1 MTEDDFDEL
10 DALDDEPSA
19 AAPASPVAA
28 ADNAGP
34 PPLEFESVYDFVE
47 QHLVIIFARNIDN
60 PQFRWCKKWWA
71 HAEAVSRLEALHRAY
86 EHLRLDP
93 GTGMSTW
100 WRDHAGPAMAAL
112 LDPQGTFDGCSA
124 GLDRHSPVCT
134 ILPVEPMDD
143 ALLRQIM
150 AGRFQSEGVQ

>member
-19 AAPASPVAA
+19 APPSPVPA
-28 ADNAGP
+28 ADSAEP

-47 QHLVIIFARNIDN
+47 QHLVTIFARNIDN

>member
-10 DALDDEPSA
+10 DALDDEASA
-19 AAPASPVAA
+19 APPSLVAA
-28 ADNAGP
+28 ADSAEP

-47 QHLVIIFARNIDN
+47 QHLVTIFARNIDN

-93 GTGMSTW
+93 DTGMSTW

>member
-10 DALDDEPSA
+10 DALDDEASA
-19 AAPASPVAA
+19 APPSPVAA
-28 ADNAGP
+28 ADSAEP

-47 QHLVIIFARNIDN
+47 QHLVTIFARNIDN

>member
-1 MTEDDFDEL
+1 MMTEDDFDALDEL
-10 DALDDEPSA
+10 DEAT
-19 AAPASPVAA
+19 APPPPPVAA
-28 ADNAGP
+28 PEP

-47 QHLVIIFARNIDN
+47 QHLVTIFARNIDN

-93 GTGMSTW
+93 GTGMSRW